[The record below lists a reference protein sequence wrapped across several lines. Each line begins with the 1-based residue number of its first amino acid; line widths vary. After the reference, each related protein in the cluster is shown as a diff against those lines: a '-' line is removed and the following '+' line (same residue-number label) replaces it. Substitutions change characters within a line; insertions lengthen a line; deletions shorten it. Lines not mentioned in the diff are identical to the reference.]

1 MLFKLTTRRAFLAAS
16 ALAAVGMTGCASTTT
31 KQTASSAPTS
41 AGATATAI
49 STPGNRPLPTSK
61 QALQKL
67 LDGNFRFEHGETVAQ
82 RQAIAQKQ
90 TPFAI
95 VFSCADSRVP
105 PEIVFN
111 QSLGDLF
118 TIRTAGHV
126 IDNATLGS
134 IEYGVADLSI
144 PLLVVLGHERCGAV
158 KATIEAIDHH
168 TAVPGSIQALVD
180 YVRPSVL
187 KAQGQGNVRLASA
200 IRNNVIY
207 TVNALSSRS
216 KIISDAVN
224 AGKLTI
230 VGADYDLDAGTV
242 RMITG

>member
-1 MLFKLTTRRAFLAAS
+1 
-16 ALAAVGMTGCASTTT
+16 
-31 KQTASSAPTS
+31 
-41 AGATATAI
+41 
-49 STPGNRPLPTSK
+49 
-61 QALQKL
+61 
-67 LDGNFRFEHGETVAQ
+67 
-82 RQAIAQKQ
+82 
-90 TPFAI
+90 
-95 VFSCADSRVP
+95 
-105 PEIVFN
+105 
-111 QSLGDLF
+111 
-118 TIRTAGHV
+118 
-126 IDNATLGS
+126 
-134 IEYGVADLSI
+134 
-144 PLLVVLGHERCGAV
+144 
-158 KATIEAIDHH
+158 
-168 TAVPGSIQALVD
+168 VD